1 MFADDQQSTVNLY
14 CDKVACCERSY
25 LEFKFITFHYQTN
38 FNLFANAK
46 NIN

>member
-1 MFADDQQSTVNLY
+1 MFVDDQQSTVNLY
-14 CDKVACCERSY
+14 CDKVASCKRSY